1 MKLPRNFKN
10 NFSLKKNN
18 SLKLDYKSDFFVVCN
33 ELEDLEQ
40 IYNFLSKNKVNF
52 WVIGEGT
59 NLVIK
64 NNLNGLVIKNNL
76 KGFEVNKNFITVG
89 AGENWDSLVNKTL
102 ELNLYGLENLSGIPG
117 SVGAAPI
124 QNIGAYGAEVSD
136 FISYVEVIN
145 LTNGSTEIISNEEC
159 KFIYRGSIFK
169 SKSYLLITKICF
181 CLSNEFKSN
190 THYKD
195 LSGQFNCAE
204 EIRERVL
211 SVRSQKLLD
220 HLEIPNVGSFF
231 QNPIIKKELFND
243 LVIEYPDL
251 KFYQLNSD
259 LYKIP
264 AAWLIEK
271 AGWKGTSNGEAGI
284 SDKHALIFYNHSNKA
299 NDILTHSSAVVKSIA
314 DKFKISLDYE
324 PAFIS

>member
-1 MKLPRNFKN
+1 MKLLRNFKN
-10 NFSLKKNN
+10 NFSLKNNN
-18 SLKLDYKSDFFVVCN
+18 SLKLDYKSDFYVVCN
-33 ELEDLEQ
+33 KSEDLEK
-40 IYNFLSKNKVNF
+40 IYTFLKENKTNF

-64 NNLNGLVIKNNL
+64 NDLNGLVIKNNL
-76 KGFEVNKNFITVG
+76 KGIEINNNFITVG

-159 KFIYRGSIFK
+159 KFIYRGSAFK
-169 SKSYLLITKICF
+169 SKPHLFITKVCF

-231 QNPIIKKELFND
+231 QNPVIKKELFND
-243 LVIEYPDL
+243 LIIEYPDL

-284 SDKHALIFYNHSNKA
+284 SDKHALIFYNHSKKA
-299 NDILTHSSAVVKSIA
+299 GDILTHSSAVVESIV

-324 PAFIS
+324 PTFIS